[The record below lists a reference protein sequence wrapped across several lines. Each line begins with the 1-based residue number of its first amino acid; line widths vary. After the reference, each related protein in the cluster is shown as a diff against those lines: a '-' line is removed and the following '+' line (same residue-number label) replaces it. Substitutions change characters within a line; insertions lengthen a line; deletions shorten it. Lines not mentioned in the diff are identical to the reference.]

1 MALVDTGASVTT
13 VKSKTIL
20 NSFKLN
26 NSKSLVIL
34 RGIDNRVVHII
45 DEIPLEIHWSGTK
58 VEIEK
63 VAVVKSAPFAVILGA
78 DWIVQS
84 RTSCIV
90 QEGKIVPIAFKDESG
105 ATKRETELDVKSLN
119 AGGGGR
125 IRVDRQNWRGKR
137 TNYRRRHRRAYF
149 KKFAQPLMEERYG
162 FVQTVE
168 IGMYP
173 ARFHAFCVWENS
185 N

>member
-1 MALVDTGASVTT
+1 GTSSTAVEKGYFSSPLSEIQLPLIKIWIKSVGEVVALVDTGASVTT

-90 QEGKIVPIAFKDESG
+90 QEGKIVPIAFKDES
-105 ATKRETELDVKSLN
+105 
-119 AGGGGR
+119 
-125 IRVDRQNWRGKR
+125 
-137 TNYRRRHRRAYF
+137 
-149 KKFAQPLMEERYG
+149 
-162 FVQTVE
+162 
-168 IGMYP
+168 
-173 ARFHAFCVWENS
+173 
-185 N
+185 